1 MFRKPLQVQHLDMRH
16 RLSVRQSRYIGY
28 GGVGSDI
35 HEYALTL
42 QCPFAA
48 VAQSHLESTRS
59 DKSSIPPDQF
69 SSRCPVLVE
78 MDFHQL
84 VHHFFLARVDPGHV
98 DGERSS
104 FYSKFL
110 VSPK

>member
-1 MFRKPLQVQHLDMRH
+1 HWLRFDKPGHIWDR
-16 RLSVRQSRYIGY
+16 SVR
-28 GGVGSDI
+28 SDV
-35 HEYALTL
+35 HEHALTDK
-42 QCPFAA
+42 CAFAA

-59 DKSSIPPDQF
+59 DKSSVAPDQF

-78 MDFHQL
+78 MNFHQL
-84 VHHFFLARVDPGHV
+84 VHHFFLSRVDPGHV

-104 FYSKFL
+104 LYPKFL